1 MKILSLKFKNIN
13 CMRGEHS
20 IDFTVPEYEDYGIFL
35 ISGDTGSGK
44 TTILDAISIALYGRT
59 SRFNKLSKTYNPLMS
74 KGEGEMYS
82 EVCFSSKGHVYTS
95 KWSQRRARGKADGE
109 LQDIKCF
116 IYDEKGN
123 DLSSKKNEW
132 EEIVVS
138 KTGLTFD
145 KFSKAVMLSQGKFSE
160 FLSMDGKN
168 KAAML
173 GDITGTGI
181 YSEISKKVY
190 ERANKESTTLTFL
203 KSRLSD
209 FHLLSEEEIKEKR
222 GRILSLESDVK
233 TLESHISLLQDA
245 IQYRERK
252 ETLKEKETLR
262 EEINERIKP
271 LLENEERANSL
282 YISFQKEKEDR
293 EKLLFEV
300 DGLDRDISSSL
311 KSIEETTNK
320 ISIISTRIINKEQEL
335 YKARSDIEE
344 IEKELVLA
352 DEYLSKNKDDE
363 NLASTITKAEGV
375 MNRLASLKTKEA
387 QGKREIE
394 EYHRKIEEKENERDD
409 SRKEYE
415 ESRLKER
422 EEEEN
427 LEALNGQRSSVLNG
441 ILPEEIKSEIE
452 RLQDEM
458 LKEQAFVALEERRK
472 DLEENQPCPLCG
484 SLNHPYSDEA
494 FIKEHKAENSKLEN
508 EIRRLR
514 NLEKALELI
523 DKKIKEK
530 EKEVNGIKNQTT
542 VFSGVLN
549 LKNQELDSLMEAKRK
564 DEDLYSSIIK
574 EKEEE
579 AQRLSS
585 LLLGSDIKTLEKR
598 LEKYRSF
605 KEQREKN
612 ASAVSNFGVKE
623 KDTLEFISSQK
634 EEKTGEENKLQE
646 LKALLYNQKNERE
659 KLFVGS
665 TSEERKRLQ
674 NTLMLRKNEED
685 KVRKELEECRDE
697 LKNLTGEIKG
707 IKDDMALFEKKDNPY
722 KDMDHLEELKK
733 EKEEERK
740 RIYQDKGALT
750 QSLLTNSENEK
761 AYSELEKEIAGQRDI
776 ADKWSDLNSLIG
788 SANGNK
794 FMEIAQSYTFKEL
807 IKVAN
812 KKLRMLSDRYVLTY
826 DYDNKLDF
834 SVIDT
839 ENDNNVRTAKGLSGG
854 ESFIVSLSLALGLS
868 SFMAKDTKIQ
878 SFFLDEGFGTLDEKN
893 LNKAINALLSLKEEG
908 KTIGIISHVSAL
920 KDTIP
925 LQIKVEKGG
934 VLRGP
939 GVN

>member
-59 SRFNKLSKTYNPLMS
+59 SRFNRLSKTYNPLMS

-222 GRILSLESDVK
+222 ERILSLESDVK

-320 ISIISTRIINKEQEL
+320 ISTISTRIIKKEQEL
-335 YKARSDIEE
+335 YKARRDIEE

-452 RLQDEM
+452 RLQDEIM
-458 LKEQAFVALEERRK
+458 KEQAFMALEERRK

-634 EEKTGEENKLQE
+634 EERIGEENKLQE

-685 KVRKELEECRDE
+685 KARKELEECRDE

-776 ADKWSDLNSLIG
+776 VDKWSDLNSLIG

-794 FMEIAQSYTFKEL
+794 FMEIAQAYTFKEL
-807 IKVAN
+807 IKAAN

>member
-59 SRFNKLSKTYNPLMS
+59 SRFNRLSKTYNPLMS

-222 GRILSLESDVK
+222 ERILSLESDVK

-245 IQYRERK
+245 IQYKERK
-252 ETLKEKETLR
+252 ETLKEKETLM

-320 ISIISTRIINKEQEL
+320 ISTISTRIIKKEQEL
-335 YKARSDIEE
+335 YKARRDIEE

-375 MNRLASLKTKEA
+375 MNRLSSLKTKEA

-394 EYHRKIEEKENERDD
+394 EYHRKIEEKENERDN

-634 EEKTGEENKLQE
+634 EERIGEENKLQE
-646 LKALLYNQKNERE
+646 LKALLYSQKKERE

-685 KVRKELEECRDE
+685 KARKELEECRDE

-750 QSLLTNSENEK
+750 QSLLTNGENEK

-794 FMEIAQSYTFKEL
+794 FMEIAQAYTFKEL
-807 IKVAN
+807 IKAAN

>member
-59 SRFNKLSKTYNPLMS
+59 SRFNRLSKTYNPLMS

-222 GRILSLESDVK
+222 ERILSLESDVK

-252 ETLKEKETLR
+252 ETLKEKETLM

-282 YISFQKEKEDR
+282 YTSFQKEKEDR

-320 ISIISTRIINKEQEL
+320 ISTISTRIIKKEQEL

-375 MNRLASLKTKEA
+375 MNRLASLKTKET

-394 EYHRKIEEKENERDD
+394 EYHRKIEEKENERDN

-441 ILPEEIKSEIE
+441 ILPEDIKSEIE

-674 NTLMLRKNEED
+674 NTLMLRKNEEE
-685 KVRKELEECRDE
+685 KARKELEECRDE

-750 QSLLTNSENEK
+750 QSLFTNSENEK

-794 FMEIAQSYTFKEL
+794 FMEIAQAYTFKEL
-807 IKVAN
+807 IKAAN

>member
-20 IDFTVPEYEDYGIFL
+20 IDFTVPEYDDYGIFL

-59 SRFNKLSKTYNPLMS
+59 SRFNRLSKTYNPLMS

-222 GRILSLESDVK
+222 ERILSLESDVK

-252 ETLKEKETLR
+252 ETLKEKETLM

-320 ISIISTRIINKEQEL
+320 ISNISTRIIKKEQEL
-335 YKARSDIEE
+335 YKARRDIEE

-375 MNRLASLKTKEA
+375 MNRLDSLKTKEA

-394 EYHRKIEEKENERDD
+394 EYHRKIEEKENERDN

-427 LEALNGQRSSVLNG
+427 LESLNGQRSSVLNG
-441 ILPEEIKSEIE
+441 ILPEEIKS
-452 RLQDEM
+452 
-458 LKEQAFVALEERRK
+458 
-472 DLEENQPCPLCG
+472 
-484 SLNHPYSDEA
+484 
-494 FIKEHKAENSKLEN
+494 
-508 EIRRLR
+508 
-514 NLEKALELI
+514 
-523 DKKIKEK
+523 
-530 EKEVNGIKNQTT
+530 
-542 VFSGVLN
+542 
-549 LKNQELDSLMEAKRK
+549 
-564 DEDLYSSIIK
+564 
-574 EKEEE
+574 
-579 AQRLSS
+579 
-585 LLLGSDIKTLEKR
+585 
-598 LEKYRSF
+598 
-605 KEQREKN
+605 
-612 ASAVSNFGVKE
+612 
-623 KDTLEFISSQK
+623 
-634 EEKTGEENKLQE
+634 
-646 LKALLYNQKNERE
+646 
-659 KLFVGS
+659 
-665 TSEERKRLQ
+665 
-674 NTLMLRKNEED
+674 
-685 KVRKELEECRDE
+685 
-697 LKNLTGEIKG
+697 
-707 IKDDMALFEKKDNPY
+707 
-722 KDMDHLEELKK
+722 
-733 EKEEERK
+733 
-740 RIYQDKGALT
+740 
-750 QSLLTNSENEK
+750 
-761 AYSELEKEIAGQRDI
+761 
-776 ADKWSDLNSLIG
+776 
-788 SANGNK
+788 
-794 FMEIAQSYTFKEL
+794 
-807 IKVAN
+807 
-812 KKLRMLSDRYVLTY
+812 
-826 DYDNKLDF
+826 
-834 SVIDT
+834 
-839 ENDNNVRTAKGLSGG
+839 
-854 ESFIVSLSLALGLS
+854 
-868 SFMAKDTKIQ
+868 
-878 SFFLDEGFGTLDEKN
+878 
-893 LNKAINALLSLKEEG
+893 
-908 KTIGIISHVSAL
+908 
-920 KDTIP
+920 
-925 LQIKVEKGG
+925 
-934 VLRGP
+934 
-939 GVN
+939 

>member
-1 MKILSLKFKNIN
+1 
-13 CMRGEHS
+13 
-20 IDFTVPEYEDYGIFL
+20 
-35 ISGDTGSGK
+35 
-44 TTILDAISIALYGRT
+44 
-59 SRFNKLSKTYNPLMS
+59 
-74 KGEGEMYS
+74 
-82 EVCFSSKGHVYTS
+82 
-95 KWSQRRARGKADGE
+95 
-109 LQDIKCF
+109 
-116 IYDEKGN
+116 
-123 DLSSKKNEW
+123 
-132 EEIVVS
+132 
-138 KTGLTFD
+138 
-145 KFSKAVMLSQGKFSE
+145 
-160 FLSMDGKN
+160 
-168 KAAML
+168 
-173 GDITGTGI
+173 
-181 YSEISKKVY
+181 
-190 ERANKESTTLTFL
+190 
-203 KSRLSD
+203 
-209 FHLLSEEEIKEKR
+209 
-222 GRILSLESDVK
+222 
-233 TLESHISLLQDA
+233 
-245 IQYRERK
+245 
-252 ETLKEKETLR
+252 
-262 EEINERIKP
+262 
-271 LLENEERANSL
+271 
-282 YISFQKEKEDR
+282 
-293 EKLLFEV
+293 
-300 DGLDRDISSSL
+300 
-311 KSIEETTNK
+311 
-320 ISIISTRIINKEQEL
+320 
-335 YKARSDIEE
+335 
-344 IEKELVLA
+344 
-352 DEYLSKNKDDE
+352 
-363 NLASTITKAEGV
+363 
-375 MNRLASLKTKEA
+375 
-387 QGKREIE
+387 
-394 EYHRKIEEKENERDD
+394 
-409 SRKEYE
+409 
-415 ESRLKER
+415 
-422 EEEEN
+422 
-427 LEALNGQRSSVLNG
+427 
-441 ILPEEIKSEIE
+441 
-452 RLQDEM
+452 
-458 LKEQAFVALEERRK
+458 
-472 DLEENQPCPLCG
+472 
-484 SLNHPYSDEA
+484 
-494 FIKEHKAENSKLEN
+494 
-508 EIRRLR
+508 
-514 NLEKALELI
+514 
-523 DKKIKEK
+523 
-530 EKEVNGIKNQTT
+530 
-542 VFSGVLN
+542 
-549 LKNQELDSLMEAKRK
+549 MEAKRK

-634 EEKTGEENKLQE
+634 EERIGEENKLQE

-685 KVRKELEECRDE
+685 KARKELEECRDE
-697 LKNLTGEIKG
+697 LKNLTGVIKG
-707 IKDDMALFEKKDNPY
+707 IKDDMALSEKKDNPY

-750 QSLLTNSENEK
+750 QSLLTNGENEK

-794 FMEIAQSYTFKEL
+794 FMEIAQAYTFKEL
-807 IKVAN
+807 IKAAN

>member
-1 MKILSLKFKNIN
+1 
-13 CMRGEHS
+13 MR
-20 IDFTVPEYEDYGIFL
+20 IFTTVF
-35 ISGDTGSGK
+35 T
-44 TTILDAISIALYGRT
+44 
-59 SRFNKLSKTYNPLMS
+59 
-74 KGEGEMYS
+74 
-82 EVCFSSKGHVYTS
+82 
-95 KWSQRRARGKADGE
+95 
-109 LQDIKCF
+109 
-116 IYDEKGN
+116 
-123 DLSSKKNEW
+123 
-132 EEIVVS
+132 
-138 KTGLTFD
+138 
-145 KFSKAVMLSQGKFSE
+145 
-160 FLSMDGKN
+160 
-168 KAAML
+168 
-173 GDITGTGI
+173 
-181 YSEISKKVY
+181 
-190 ERANKESTTLTFL
+190 
-203 KSRLSD
+203 
-209 FHLLSEEEIKEKR
+209 
-222 GRILSLESDVK
+222 
-233 TLESHISLLQDA
+233 
-245 IQYRERK
+245 
-252 ETLKEKETLR
+252 
-262 EEINERIKP
+262 
-271 LLENEERANSL
+271 
-282 YISFQKEKEDR
+282 
-293 EKLLFEV
+293 
-300 DGLDRDISSSL
+300 
-311 KSIEETTNK
+311 
-320 ISIISTRIINKEQEL
+320 
-335 YKARSDIEE
+335 
-344 IEKELVLA
+344 
-352 DEYLSKNKDDE
+352 
-363 NLASTITKAEGV
+363 
-375 MNRLASLKTKEA
+375 
-387 QGKREIE
+387 E

-472 DLEENQPCPLCG
+472 DLVENQPCPLCG

-530 EKEVNGIKNQTT
+530 EKEVNGIRNQTT

-634 EEKTGEENKLQE
+634 KEKTGEENKLQE

-659 KLFVGS
+659 KLFVGD
-665 TSEERKRLQ
+665 TTKEREGLQ
-674 NTLMLRKNEED
+674 RILTQRKTAAD
-685 KVRKELEECRDE
+685 KALHDLNKYKDE
-697 LKNLTGEIKG
+697 MNKLSGEIKN
-707 IKDDMALFEKKDNPY
+707 INESMSQFFIEDNPY
-722 KDMDHLEELKK
+722 KDMEDLREKK
-733 EKEEERK
+733 SEKEEERN
-740 RIYQDKGALT
+740 RIHQEKGALS
-750 QSLLTNSENEK
+750 QSLSINGENEK
-761 AYSELEKEIAGQRDI
+761 AYKELERKIENQRNI
-776 ADKWSDLNSLIG
+776 YDKWSDLNSLIG

-794 FMEIAQSYTFKEL
+794 FMEIAQAYTFKEL
-807 IKVAN
+807 IKAAN